1 MLDFNFIKKKLKHK
15 SFPAKFEKFL
25 RTPFLTE
32 KPPTVA
38 ASFIWLTKNKQRLMD
53 YYLKRAD
60 INGKTNLRNINQP
73 KTADQVLRF
82 ENIVFKRW

>member
-1 MLDFNFIKKKLKHK
+1 
-15 SFPAKFEKFL
+15 
-25 RTPFLTE
+25 
-32 KPPTVA
+32 
-38 ASFIWLTKNKQRLMD
+38 MD